1 MGNGCGLP
9 AIQYKQSFRYTE
21 LAAELRCIFTHNR
34 KMMTLPDYTGKTL
47 EELKAE
53 EKKLKNMR
61 TMSALFIGVMIGIM
75 IFSLATRG
83 FKFLAILLPVLLI
96 AYNARNMKA
105 QQETLNAIRAEI
117 SKRNMQA

>member
-1 MGNGCGLP
+1 
-9 AIQYKQSFRYTE
+9 
-21 LAAELRCIFTHNR
+21 
-34 KMMTLPDYTGKTL
+34 
-47 EELKAE
+47 
-53 EKKLKNMR
+53 MR
-61 TMSALFIGVMIGIM
+61 TMSAFFIGVMIGIM